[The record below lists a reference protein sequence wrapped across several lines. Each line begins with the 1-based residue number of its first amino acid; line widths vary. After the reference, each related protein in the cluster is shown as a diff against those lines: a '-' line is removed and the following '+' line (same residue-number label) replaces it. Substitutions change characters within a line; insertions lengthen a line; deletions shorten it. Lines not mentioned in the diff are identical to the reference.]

1 MKSKMTGSKFVT
13 VVWGCIAVF
22 IVVFCHCDKA
32 TGSFAPVVPTIPA
45 GNFLDES
52 YSFKS
57 TPDSIVIS
65 QLLPSCF
72 HDSLITYYASRS
84 AYHYSLIEP
93 NLVVTLKDSVSN
105 ACTTS
110 LLIGFTRVSGAKLK
124 GQWVFDS
131 TWYKYRGMHTP
142 SDSIAAVTLKKNFI
156 AYGYKWA
163 MFSGDTGGDLNVYHD
178 PDTTLFT
185 STYFAQNRKKLD
197 SLHIELDSILNNSVR
212 LVCSSY
218 KVNNPQPIL
227 DTLTI
232 TNYYKAGKTVFRTSD
247 TTTKYTPD
255 PYTYYK
261 DSICASRFLPP
272 WWDAYIGK
280 NNKTFPN

>member
-1 MKSKMTGSKFVT
+1 MKSKIDGSKF
-13 VVWGCIAVF
+13 IAMVLACLAVL

-32 TGSFAPVVPTIPA
+32 TGSFAPVAPTIPT

-72 HDSLITYYASRS
+72 HDSLISYYASRS

-110 LLIGFTRVSGAKLK
+110 LLIGFTRVSGTRLR

-131 TWYKYRGMHTP
+131 TWCKYRGIHAS
-142 SDSIAAVTLKKNFI
+142 SDSIAAITLKKNFV

-163 MFSGDTGGDLNVYHD
+163 MFSSDTGGDLNVYHN
-178 PDTTLFT
+178 PDTTVFT
-185 STYFAQNRKKLD
+185 STYFAQNKKKLD
-197 SLHIELDSILNNSVR
+197 SLHIELDSILNNAVR
-212 LVCSSY
+212 LICVSY
-218 KVNNPQPIL
+218 KGNNPIF

-232 TNYYKAGKTVFRTSD
+232 TNYYKAGKTVFQTSD

-255 PYTYYK
+255 PYTYYR
-261 DSICASRFLPP
+261 DSVCASRSLPP
-272 WWDAYIGK
+272 WYGAYIGK